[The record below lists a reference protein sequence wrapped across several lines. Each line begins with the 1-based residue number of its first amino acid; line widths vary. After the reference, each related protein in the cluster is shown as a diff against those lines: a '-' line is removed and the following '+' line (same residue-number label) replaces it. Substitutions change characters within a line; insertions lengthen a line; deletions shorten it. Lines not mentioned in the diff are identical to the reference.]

1 MLPLKEKDRPL
12 AHKLLAAGCCARCV
26 LRFCCVGT
34 PSSYCQSYEDTSR
47 ELLAFVS
54 DMGHK
59 AQNDSSAEEQA
70 EGPSKK
76 ESWDHVSPRARPME
90 KSLTPV
96 CVSQGFCSHD
106 FSKKVLYS
114 QETGFKSWKSPGI

>member
-54 DMGHK
+54 DMGPK

-70 EGPSKK
+70 EGP
-76 ESWDHVSPRARPME
+76 
-90 KSLTPV
+90 
-96 CVSQGFCSHD
+96 GFSSCR
-106 FSKKVLYS
+106 F
-114 QETGFKSWKSPGI
+114 FKSWTGLDRTSSSPGSGRRTECRELNAQLPRSQACWTLGPRC